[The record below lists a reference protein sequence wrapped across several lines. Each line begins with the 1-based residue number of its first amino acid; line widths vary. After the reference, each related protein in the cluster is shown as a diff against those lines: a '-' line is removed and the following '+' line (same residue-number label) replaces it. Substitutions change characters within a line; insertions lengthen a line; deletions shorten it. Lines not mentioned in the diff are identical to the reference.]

1 MVKYLIAWSLTVIAP
16 GLKKPSLKT
25 NDFSSFRLISNF
37 KLWLFRLTFYI
48 SDNNLHELYQFAYKP
63 YYSTESAL
71 VKVHDDSLRPLDN
84 QNSVILLLLDPSA
97 ASDTVDHNI
106 LLSRLKPTFGING
119 IALDWFRSY
128 LPTGLTLSLFWVV
141 DLLSDFSWPVCHKG
155 VSWSLYY
162 PQCILHLLE
171 MASDRSP
178 NWV

>member
-1 MVKYLIAWSLTVIAP
+1 M
-16 GLKKPSLKT
+16 
-25 NDFSSFRLISNF
+25 
-37 KLWLFRLTFYI
+37 WLFRLTFYI

-141 DLLSDFSWPVCHKG
+141 DLLSDFS
-155 VSWSLYY
+155 
-162 PQCILHLLE
+162 
-171 MASDRSP
+171 
-178 NWV
+178 